1 MTDGTDWSSFAEM
14 PVLMAVAGTALALLL
29 LAAGS
34 FGRTLLLAVVVV
46 GGFAYA
52 FQNRDQLSEH
62 ALDAGRGIG
71 QRIGEEI
78 GEHAAN
84 RVRDRLR
91 PTKPSGVVVGEV
103 VLEPTLNGHFM
114 AEGEINGEPVVFLV
128 DTGATSVSFSRSLAE
143 EIGIHRGNLDFT
155 ASSRTANGIVA
166 VARITLDSVEVGPI
180 EIDDVRASVRNVE
193 SSGPEAVLLGMSF
206 LSRLEGYEVRDGKF
220 VMRY

>member
-14 PVLMAVAGTALALLL
+14 PVLMAVAGTALVLVL

-34 FGRTLLLAVVVV
+34 VGRMLLLAVVMV

-52 FQNRDQLSEH
+52 FQNREELGEH

-78 GEHAAN
+78 GDHAAN

-91 PTKPSGVVVGEV
+91 PTKPREVVVGEV
-103 VLEPTLNGHFM
+103 VLEQSANGHFYT
-114 AEGEINGEPVVFLV
+114 EGEINGEPVTFLV
-128 DTGATSVSFSRSLAE
+128 DTGASTVAFGVSVAESLGIRRSSLE
-143 EIGIHRGNLDFT
+143 FDRQG
-155 ASSRTANGIVA
+155 RTAGGIVSA
-166 VARITLDSVEVGPI
+166 ASVILDTVEVGPI
-180 EIDDVRASVRNVE
+180 EIDDVRATVIGVDTPGLSI
-193 SSGPEAVLLGMSF
+193 LLGMSF

-220 VMRY
+220 IMRY